1 MEPGRI
7 NRIAPLLFLLVIIII
22 GVGVFGAYV
31 LLNWSINQFMYGTK
45 AGLNWFNIVFYNY
58 LTFIVAA
65 LLALLFLNPIPGR
78 SDLFDA
84 ANAVIASTTPD
95 ATTLKPSKLLWAFWQ
110 FVKWVLAF
118 ATFVNAN
125 GIPGMGNLVLAISMM
140 NRGFG
145 DWGLVTRI
153 FLSPIEPWGA
163 TDIIAAMPTMEVQYK
178 ILLDVTILILAILAL
193 RLFLHFVKNL
203 SRAQVGS
210 ALRSLFL
217 SMACIVAAILP
228 GVAYWAMDVTTPFSF
243 FALSTI
249 LVSLVIAGIISRI
262 GGQQRETFTKGRR
275 SATIIIAIGLL
286 IVLLAN
292 IGLIGYYRLN
302 WNNNWTQYE
311 WQPLIMKQIAVT
323 RWAAGIEDLQTS
335 PLAALPAGNVSTI
348 LSLVRQWDQT
358 AASTKMKNQIGVNWM
373 TLSDTYIVYIN
384 EKEYWVGPTTILY
397 PSDDWI
403 SHHLIYT
410 HASRIIVI
418 DSHTGDYVPVG
429 DAFGIQYEPRIYY
442 GVGMTDD
449 VYVNVAGFSEIE
461 NASYV
466 GNPDYVLSGWQ
477 RALWFAASGQFGFA
491 FNPPQDIDML
501 YNRDLFN
508 RVGSILISG
517 LDVDPAAYLVT
528 DGHRLYAAVQI
539 FIAYP
544 LQSGFAASAYLRF
557 FGVVL
562 VDIENGEMQGYVVG
576 NPKPGDFLTE
586 FYRSYYGWKPPP
598 DWLVP
603 QLRYPEQL
611 LGTQAVPV
619 GQLDVD
625 FLYHV
630 NDPFVWRSGSAFYER
645 PASTEVLYILHTVG
659 NASYFVGLQLV
670 EFQAS
675 PGKNLAGLYIT
686 YGGSRLGEI
695 QLYASTPLAN
705 ITTTQLIGP
714 SAALQAL
721 ETDDYVRTQLTLLP
735 NNRLGNI
742 LLYSIGGRLYYF
754 IPVYITTTI
763 EGGVIT
769 KMAFMGVIDATTGTR
784 VATGPDS
791 LSAYYAL
798 TGGVPTT
805 GVQQRLERIV
815 GLLSSEGLNVVKP
828 QSITANV
835 EIQVN
840 QTSYVTEGDWAAAST
855 AIQQFVDVNAKK
867 MGVNTIYYW
876 NIDSNNI
883 GLGVLFS
890 DRGVINLYY
899 IIIKYK

>member
-1 MEPGRI
+1 M
-7 NRIAPLLFLLVIIII
+7 LIIVMAGI
-22 GVGVFGAYV
+22 GVYGAYV
-31 LLNWSINQFMYGTK
+31 WLNWTINQFMYHSK
-45 AGLNWFNIVFYNY
+45 AGVDWFGTVFYNGM
-58 LTFIVAA
+58 TFVVAS
-65 LLALLFLNPIPGR
+65 LLALLFINPIPGR
-78 SDLFDA
+78 SDIFDA
-84 ANAVIASTTPD
+84 VNTIIASTSPNMRTMS
-95 ATTLKPSKLLWAFWQ
+95 LKPSKLLWAFWQ
-110 FVKWVLAF
+110 FTKWVLAF
-118 ATFVNAN
+118 ATFVNSN
-125 GIPGMGNLVLAISMM
+125 GIPGLGNLVIVVTMM
-140 NRGFG
+140 NKGFG
-145 DWGLVTRI
+145 DWDLVPRI
-153 FLSPIEPWGA
+153 FLSPVQPLGA
-163 TDIIAAMPTMEVQYK
+163 TDIIDVMPTMEVQYR
-178 ILLDVTILILAILAL
+178 ILHDVAILILAILAI
-193 RLFLHFVKNL
+193 RLFLHFVRDL
-203 SRAQVGS
+203 SKAQVGS

-217 SMACIVAAILP
+217 SLACVVAAILP
-228 GVAYWAMDVTTPFSF
+228 GVAYWGMDVTTPFSF

-249 LVSLVIAGIISRI
+249 LVSLVVAAII
-262 GGQQRETFTKGRR
+262 GGQRRETFTKGRR
-275 SATIIIAIGLL
+275 SATIIVAIGLL
-286 IVLLAN
+286 VILLAN
-292 IGLIGYYRLN
+292 IGLIGWYRLN

-323 RWAAGIEDLQTS
+323 RWAGGIDGIQSST
-335 PLAALPAGNVSTI
+335 LADLPAGNVSTI
-348 LSLVRQWDQT
+348 LSLVRQWDQS

-384 EKEYWVGPTTILY
+384 GKEYWVGPTTVLY

-418 DSHTGDYVPVG
+418 DSHTGDYVTVG
-429 DAFGIQYEPRIYY
+429 DAFGIKYEPRIYY

-449 VYVNVAGFSEIE
+449 VYVHVAGFSEIE
-461 NASYV
+461 NVSYV

-477 RALWFAASGQFGFA
+477 RFLWFAASGQFGFA
-491 FNPPQDIDML
+491 FSPPQDIEML

-528 DGHRLYAAVQI
+528 DGNRLYATVQV
-539 FIAYP
+539 FLDYP
-544 LQSGFAASAYLRF
+544 LQSGFAASTYLRF

-562 VDIENGEMQGYVVG
+562 IDIENGQMHGYVVG

-586 FYRSYYGWKPPP
+586 FYRSYYGWETPP

-611 LGTQAVPV
+611 LGTQASPV

-630 NDPFVWRSGSAFYER
+630 NDPFVWRSGSDFYER
-645 PASTEVLYILHTVG
+645 PAATEVLYILHTVG
-659 NASYFVGLQLV
+659 NAPYFVGLQLV

-675 PGKNLAGLYIT
+675 PGKNLAGLYFI

-721 ETDDYVRTQLTLLP
+721 ETDDYVRTQLTLLT
-735 NNRLGNI
+735 NNRFGNI

-754 IPVYITTTI
+754 IPVYITTTV

-769 KMAFMGVIDATTGTR
+769 KMAFMGVIDASTGTR
-784 VATGPDS
+784 VATGHDS

-798 TGGVPTT
+798 AGGVPTT
-805 GVQQRLERIV
+805 GAQQRLQRIV
-815 GLLSSEGLNVVKP
+815 GLLSSQGLNVVKP
-828 QSITANV
+828 QSIMANV
-835 EIQVN
+835 EVQVN
-840 QTSYVTEGDWAAAST
+840 QTSYVSEGDWEGANST
-855 AIQQFVDVNAKK
+855 ILRFVNNYARRLGVNA
-867 MGVNTIYYW
+867 IYYW
-876 NIDSNNI
+876 DVDANDI
-883 GLGVLFS
+883 GVGVLFS
-890 DRGVINLYY
+890 DQGVINLYY
-899 IIIKYK
+899 ITIKYQ

>member
-1 MEPGRI
+1 LEPGKVRI
-7 NRIAPLLFLLVIIII
+7 IPLLLLLVIVVM
-22 GVGVFGAYV
+22 GVGIFSAYV

-45 AGLNWFNIVFYNY
+45 AELNWFNVVFYNG

-84 ANAVIASTTPD
+84 LNTIIATTTPD
-95 ATTLKPSKLLWAFWQ
+95 AETSTLRPSRVLWAFWQ
-110 FVKWVLAF
+110 FFKWVLAF
-118 ATFVNAN
+118 TTFVNSN
-125 GIPGMGNLVLAISMM
+125 GIPGLGNLVMAISMM
-140 NRGFG
+140 NGGFG
-145 DWGLVTRI
+145 DWGLVPRI
-153 FLSPIEPWGA
+153 FLSPVQPLGA
-163 TDIIAAMPTMEVQYK
+163 TDLIAAMPTMEVQYR
-178 ILLDVTILILAILAL
+178 ILIDVVILILAILAI
-193 RLFLHFVKNL
+193 RLFLRFVKSL

-217 SMACIVAAILP
+217 CLACIVAAILP
-228 GVAYWAMDVTTPFSF
+228 GTAYWAMDVTTPFAF
-243 FALSTI
+243 MALSTI
-249 LVSLVIAGIISRI
+249 LVSLVVAGIVSKM
-262 GGQQRETFTKGRR
+262 GGQQREAFTKGRR
-275 SATIIIAIGLL
+275 SATIIVAIGLL
-286 IVLLAN
+286 IILLAN
-292 IGLIGYYRLN
+292 IGLIGWYRLN

-323 RWAAGIEDLQTS
+323 RWAAGIEDVQSS
-335 PLAALPAGNVSTI
+335 PLAALPAGNISTI
-348 LSLVRQWDQT
+348 LSLVRQWDQS

-384 EKEYWVGPTTILY
+384 GKEYWVGPTTVLY

-418 DSHTGDYVPVG
+418 DSHTGDYVSLG
-429 DAFGIQYEPRIYY
+429 SAFGITYEPRIYY
-442 GVGMTDD
+442 GAGMLDD
-449 VYVNVAGFSEIE
+449 VYVHVQGFSEIE

-466 GNPDYVLSGWQ
+466 GKPDYVLSGWQ
-477 RALWFAASGQFGFA
+477 RILWFLASGQVGFA
-491 FNPPQDIDML
+491 FSPPQDIEML

-508 RVGSILISG
+508 RVRGILISG

-528 DGHRLYAAVQI
+528 DGKRLYAAVQV
-539 FIAYP
+539 FISYP

-562 VDIENGEMQGYVVG
+562 IDIENGEMQGYVVG

-611 LGTQAVPV
+611 LGTQAAPV

-625 FLYHV
+625 FMYHV
-630 NDPFVWRSGSAFYER
+630 NDPFVWRSGSDFYER
-645 PASTEVLYILHTVG
+645 PTATEVLYILHTVG
-659 NASYFVGLQLV
+659 NMPYFVGLQLV
-670 EFQAS
+670 EYQAS
-675 PGKNLAGLYIT
+675 PGKNLAGLYFI

-721 ETDDYVRTQLTLLP
+721 ETDDYVRTQLTLLT

-742 LLYSIGGRLYYF
+742 LLYSIGGKLYYF
-754 IPVYITTTI
+754 IPVYITTTV

-791 LSAYYAL
+791 LTAYYAL
-798 TGGVPTT
+798 TGGAPTT
-805 GVQQRLERIV
+805 GAQQRLQRIV
-815 GLLSSEGLNVVKP
+815 GLLASQGLNVVRS
-828 QSITANV
+828 QSIMANV
-835 EIQVN
+835 EVQVN
-840 QTSYVTEGDWAAAST
+840 QTNYITEDNWEGANST
-855 AIQQFVDVNAKK
+855 ILQFVKNYAQK
-867 MGVNTIYYW
+867 GANTIYYW
-876 NIDSNNI
+876 DVDSNNI
-883 GLGVLFS
+883 GLGVFFS

-899 IIIKYK
+899 ITIRYR

>member
-1 MEPGRI
+1 MLI
-7 NRIAPLLFLLVIIII
+7 IVIVGI
-22 GVGVFGAYV
+22 GVFGAYV

-45 AGLNWFNIVFYNY
+45 AGLNWFNIVFYND

-65 LLALLFLNPIPGR
+65 LLALLFLNPIPGK
-78 SDLFDA
+78 SDLFDT
-84 ANAVIASTTPD
+84 ANTVIASTTPN
-95 ATTLKPSKLLWAFWQ
+95 AGPSTLRPSKVLWAFWQ
-110 FVKWVLAF
+110 FAKWILAF
-118 ATFVNAN
+118 ATFVNSN
-125 GIPGMGNLVLAISMM
+125 GIPGLGNLVIAVSMM

-145 DWGLVTRI
+145 DWGLVPRI
-153 FLSPIEPWGA
+153 FLSPVEPLGA
-163 TDIIAAMPTMEVQYK
+163 TDIMIAMPTMEAQYK
-178 ILLDVTILILAILAL
+178 ILHDVAILILAILAI
-193 RLFLHFVKNL
+193 RLFLRFVRNI

-210 ALRSLFL
+210 ALRSLFFCL
-217 SMACIVAAILP
+217 ACVVAAIMP
-228 GVAYWAMDVTTPFSF
+228 GVAYWGMDVTTPFSF
-243 FALSTI
+243 LALSTI
-249 LVSLVIAGIISRI
+249 FVSLVVAGIISRI

-275 SATIIIAIGLL
+275 SATIIVAIGLL

-323 RWAAGIEDLQTS
+323 RWAAGIEDVQAS

-348 LSLVRQWDQT
+348 LSLVRQWDKD
-358 AASTKMKNQIGVNWM
+358 AAFTKMKNQIGVNWM
-373 TLSDTYIVYIN
+373 TLSDAFIVYIN
-384 EKEYWVGPTTILY
+384 GREYWVGPTSVLY

-418 DSHTGDYVPVG
+418 DSHTGDYISTG
-429 DAFGIQYEPRIYY
+429 NAFGIQYEPRIYY
-442 GVGMTDD
+442 GAGLYDN
-449 VYVNVAGFSEIE
+449 VYVHVKGFSEIE
-461 NASYV
+461 NVSYV
-466 GNPDYVLSGWQ
+466 GKPDYVLSGWQ
-477 RALWFAASGQFGFA
+477 RALWFMASGQVGFA
-491 FNPPQDIDML
+491 FSPPQDIEML

-508 RVGSILISG
+508 RVRTILISG
-517 LDVDPAAYLVT
+517 LDVDPAAYIVT
-528 DGHRLYAAVQI
+528 DGKRLYAAVQV
-539 FIAYP
+539 FISYP
-544 LQSGFAASAYLRF
+544 LQSGFAGSTYLRF

-562 VDIENGEMQGYVVG
+562 IDIENGEMQGYVVA

-586 FYRSYYGWKPPP
+586 FYKSYYGWKPPP

-611 LGTQAVPV
+611 LGTQEAPV

-625 FLYHV
+625 FMYHV
-630 NDPFVWRSGSAFYER
+630 NDSFVWRSGSDFYER
-645 PASTEVLYILHTVG
+645 PAATEVLYILHTVG
-659 NASYFVGLQLV
+659 NTPYFVGLQLV

-675 PGKNLAGLYIT
+675 PGKNLAGLYLI

-695 QLYASTPLAN
+695 QLYSSTPLVN

-735 NNRLGNI
+735 NNRHGNI

-754 IPVYITTTI
+754 IPVYITTTV

-769 KMAFMGVIDATTGTR
+769 KMAFMGVVDATTGTR
-784 VATGPDS
+784 VATGSDS
-791 LSAYYAL
+791 LLAYYAL

-805 GVQQRLERIV
+805 GVQQRLQRITD
-815 GLLSSEGLNVVKP
+815 LLSSEGLNVVKP
-828 QSITANV
+828 QSIMANV
-835 EIQVN
+835 EVQVN
-840 QTSYVTEGDWAAAST
+840 QTSYVVEGDWEGVSST
-855 AIQQFVDVNAKK
+855 ILQFVNGYAKK
-867 MGVNTIYYW
+867 AGINTIYYW
-876 NIDSNNI
+876 DVDSNDI

-899 IIIKYK
+899 ITIKYK